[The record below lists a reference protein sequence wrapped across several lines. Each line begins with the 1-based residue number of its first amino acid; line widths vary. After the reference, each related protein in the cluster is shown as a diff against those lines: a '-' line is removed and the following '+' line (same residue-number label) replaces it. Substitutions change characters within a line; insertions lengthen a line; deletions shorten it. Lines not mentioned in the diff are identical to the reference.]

1 MVDEEDKGI
10 QDALLLWA
18 KMTSDDQ
25 IKAQIRAREKFEND
39 KRSEMAIIAEQ
50 GRIQGIQEE
59 RKRNEEKL
67 IQTVINM
74 KSKGF
79 DISLISEM
87 LGISEHDIDL
97 LLKDTLEN

>member
-1 MVDEEDKGI
+1 
-10 QDALLLWA
+10 
-18 KMTSDDQ
+18 
-25 IKAQIRAREKFEND
+25 
-39 KRSEMAIIAEQ
+39 MAIIAEQ

-87 LGISEHDIDL
+87 LGISEYDIDL
-97 LLKDTLEN
+97 LLK